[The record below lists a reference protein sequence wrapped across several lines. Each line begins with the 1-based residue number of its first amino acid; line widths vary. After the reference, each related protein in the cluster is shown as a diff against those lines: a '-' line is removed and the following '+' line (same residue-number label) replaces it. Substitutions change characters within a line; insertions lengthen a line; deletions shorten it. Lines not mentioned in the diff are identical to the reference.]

1 MFNQKESDKMTDK
14 IKAFHDEIN
23 GKRIT
28 VIGIGIS
35 NRPLIRY
42 LVKYGANVT
51 ACDRKTKEQL
61 GEVYDEFTSLGV
73 TLVLGD
79 NYMDNLDA
87 DIIYKTPGMRFDHP
101 ALVAAK
107 ENGAKITSE
116 MEVFFDI
123 CPCKMIAVTG
133 SDGKTTTTTLIY
145 KMLSEEGHTCH
156 LGGNIGTPLLT
167 RAEEMSADDFA
178 VLELSSFQL
187 HTMKKSPDVA
197 VITNISPN
205 HLDMHKDYQEYID
218 AKKNIMLYQNSEQL
232 IVLNKDND
240 VTSALCSDAKGK
252 CLTFSRKNSADICLD
267 ENKIV
272 MNKNEILDIN
282 EIKIPGMHNVENYMA
297 AIAATCRWVSPETVQ
312 KVAREFGGVEHRI
325 ELVRTLDGVRYYNS
339 SIDSSPNRTINT
351 LKVFSGPV
359 VLISGGKDKGI
370 PYDDIG
376 PAILEKVKALILIGA
391 TSDAIQKAV
400 EKAAEKAGIAL
411 TLPIYR
417 ETEYALAVQRAKECA
432 KDGDVV
438 LLSNAST
445 SFDMFQNFEE
455 RGNLFKELVLNL

>member
-1 MFNQKESDKMTDK
+1 MTDK
-14 IKAFHDEIN
+14 IKAFHNEIN

-42 LVKYGANVT
+42 LVKYGAKVT
-51 ACDRKTKEQL
+51 ACDKKNKEQL
-61 GEVYDEFTSLGV
+61 GEVYDEFTALGV
-73 TLVLGD
+73 NLVLGE
-79 NYMDNLDA
+79 NYMDSLDA
-87 DIIYKTPGMRFDHP
+87 DIIFKTPGMRFDHP
-101 ALVAAK
+101 ALLTAK

-145 KMLSEEGHTCH
+145 KMLSAEGYTCH

-167 RAEEMSADDFA
+167 KAEEMNADDFA

-187 HTMKKSPDVA
+187 HTMRKSPDVA

-218 AKKNIMLYQNSEQL
+218 AKKNIMLYQDSEQL

-240 VTSALCSDAKGK
+240 VTCSLADEAKGK
-252 CLTFSRKNSADICLD
+252 RLTFSRKSKADIYLD
-267 ENKIV
+267 ENYIV
-272 MNKNEILDIN
+272 MNKNKVLDIRD
-282 EIKIPGMHNVENYMA
+282 IKIPGMHNVENYMA
-297 AIAATCRWVSPETVQ
+297 AIAATNKWVSPETVQ

-351 LKVFSGPV
+351 LRVFSEPV
-359 VLISGGKDKGI
+359 VLICGGKDKGI
-370 PYDDIG
+370 AYDDIG

-391 TSDAIQKAV
+391 TSDVIQEAV
-400 EKAAEKAGIAL
+400 EKAAKDAGITL
-411 TLPIYR
+411 SLPIYR
-417 ETEYALAVQRAKECA
+417 ETEYVNAVNRAKDCA
-432 KDGDVV
+432 KEGDVV

-445 SFDMFQNFEE
+445 SFDMFQNFEQ
-455 RGNLFKELVLNL
+455 RGNLFKELVLKL

>member
-1 MFNQKESDKMTDK
+1 MTDK
-14 IKAFHDEIN
+14 IKAFHNEIN

-42 LVKYGANVT
+42 LVKYGAKVT
-51 ACDRKTKEQL
+51 ACDKKNKEQL
-61 GEVYDEFTSLGV
+61 GEVYDEFTALGV
-73 TLVLGD
+73 TLVLGE
-79 NYMDNLDA
+79 NYMDSLDA
-87 DIIYKTPGMRFDHP
+87 DIIFKTPGMRFDHP
-101 ALVAAK
+101 ALLAAK
-107 ENGAKITSE
+107 ETGAKITSE

-145 KMLSEEGHTCH
+145 KMLTEQGYTCH

-167 RAEEMSADDFA
+167 KAEEMNADDFA

-240 VTSALCSDAKGK
+240 VTYSLLSEAKGNS
-252 CLTFSRKNSADICLD
+252 LTFSRKSKTDIYLD
-267 ENKIV
+267 ENYIV
-272 MNKNEILDIN
+272 MNNNKILDIG

-297 AIAATCRWVSPETVQ
+297 AIAATSKWVSPETVQ

-351 LKVFSGPV
+351 LKVFSEPV
-359 VLISGGKDKGI
+359 VLICGGKDKGI
-370 PYDDIG
+370 AYDDIG

-391 TSDAIQKAV
+391 TSDAIQTAV
-400 EKAAEKAGIAL
+400 EKAAKDAGI
-411 TLPIYR
+411 TLSIPIYR
-417 ETEYALAVQRAKECA
+417 ETEYVNAVNRAKDCA
-432 KDGDVV
+432 KEGDVV

-445 SFDMFQNFEE
+445 SFDMFQNFEQ
-455 RGNLFKELVLNL
+455 RGNLFKELVLKL